1 VTSETIVLV
10 HGLWMNGM
18 DMTLLRIRLRKSGYH
33 CQQFCYATVRK
44 TPLQNAL
51 DLNAYI
57 DEIDS
62 PTVHFVCHS
71 LGGLVIRHLFHE
83 YPHQRPGR
91 IVTLG
96 TPHKPSSAA
105 KQFSRFA
112 LSRMTLGKSIVNGL
126 SGNVPAWQG
135 SHDLGVIAG
144 TFWFGAGMLVA
155 AIPSPSD
162 GTVSVE
168 ETRLAG
174 MQDHITL
181 TASHL
186 GLVLSRTAAKQIVYF
201 LQHGQFK

>member
-1 VTSETIVLV
+1 
-10 HGLWMNGM
+10 M
-18 DMTLLRIRLRKSGYH
+18 DMTLLRTRLRKSGYH
-33 CQQFCYATVRK
+33 CKQFCYATVRK
-44 TPLQNAL
+44 TPLKNAM

-112 LSRMTLGKSIVNGL
+112 LSRMALGKSIVKGL
-126 SGNVPAWQG
+126 SGNVPPWRG
-135 SHDLGVIAG
+135 SHELGVIAG
-144 TFWFGAGMLVA
+144 TLRFGAGMLLPG
-155 AIPSPSD
+155 IPKPSD
-162 GTVSVE
+162 GTVAVA
-168 ETRLAG
+168 ETRLEG
-174 MQDHITL
+174 MKDHITL
-181 TASHL
+181 TATHV
-186 GLVLSRTAAKQIVYF
+186 GLVLSRTAAKQTVYF
-201 LQHGQFK
+201 LQKGQFRRAG